1 MNGLRDY
8 KNDRQ
13 IGLEKTF
20 AEYLAKLVTVF
31 EEVRRVLKPT
41 GVMFLNHGDS
51 YVNDGGGGYQG
62 KHGGRAGRRH
72 TQSRL
77 VSHVPDLGLKDK
89 NLIGQPWRVAFA
101 LQEKGL
107 ILRQEI
113 IWSKK
118 SPMPESAKDRPT
130 RSHETVF
137 LFSKSSKYVY
147 DEFAVLEPTTGNA
160 HSRGAGANI
169 KSRGQSSADGTRSN
183 ESFDAAVVD
192 LVGVRNLRSV
202 WTIGAQPFPDEWCT
216 ACRTLYSS
224 SQKRS
229 LERDDKKRLICKC
242 GRKDA
247 WVGHFAA
254 FPKKLVERCIKA
266 GASEHGC
273 CAWCGSP
280 YARVVRRPKGKD
292 WHPNSSLKS
301 DGVARVSKTRDTSFY
316 AGSKRR
322 LHKSEGLAQLND
334 IYRPNGNSPSGRH
347 DIVLPVPVH
356 VGWKKTC
363 RCTLGGITPAVV
375 LDCFS
380 GAGTTAIVA
389 DELGRDA
396 IGIELNPDYCDM
408 SRARIERDR
417 AARLAARPDPEV
429 QIGVA

>member
-41 GVMFLNHGDS
+41 GIMWLNHGDS
-51 YVNDGGGGYQG
+51 YVNDGGPGNQG

-72 TQSRL
+72 TQARL
-77 VSHVPDLGLKDK
+77 VSHVPDLGLIDK
-89 NLIGQPWRVAFA
+89 NLIGQPWRLAFA
-101 LQEKGL
+101 LQDKGW

-113 IWSKK
+113 VWSKK

-130 RSHETVF
+130 RSHENIF
-137 LFSKSSKYVY
+137 LFSKSAKYVY

-160 HSRGAGANI
+160 HSRGAGANP
-169 KSRGQSSADGTRSN
+169 KSRGKTSADGTRSN

-202 WTIGAQPFPDEWCT
+202 WTIGSQPFPDEWCT
-216 ACRTLYSS
+216 ACRTLYSG
-224 SQKRS
+224 SQKRA
-229 LERDDKKRLICKC
+229 LERDEKKRLICKC

-247 WVGHFAA
+247 WVAHFAS

-273 CAWCGSP
+273 CAWCLSP

-292 WHPNSSLKS
+292 WHPDPARKL
-301 DGVARVSKTRDTSFY
+301 DGVNTVAKHRTSDY
-316 AGSKRR
+316 DPSSIR
-322 LHKSEGLAQLND
+322 HKA
-334 IYRPNGNSPSGRH
+334 NGISMMETTNAWRAANPGKH
-347 DIVLPVPVH
+347 DLLLPVPVH
-356 VGWKKTC
+356 VGWRKTC
-363 RCTLGGITPAVV
+363 RCTLGGIAPAVV
-375 LDCFS
+375 LDPFS
-380 GAGTTAIVA
+380 GSGTTALVA
-389 DELGRDA
+389 EELGRDV

-408 SRARIERDR
+408 SRARIKRDR
-417 AARLAARPDPEV
+417 EARIAATAAHDEEV
-429 QIGVA
+429 SVGVA